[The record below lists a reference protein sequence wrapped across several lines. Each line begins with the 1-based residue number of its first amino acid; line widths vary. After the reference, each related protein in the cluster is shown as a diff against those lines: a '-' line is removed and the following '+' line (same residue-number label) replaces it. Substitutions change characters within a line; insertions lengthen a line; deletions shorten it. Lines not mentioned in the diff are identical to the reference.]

1 MEMEGQAI
9 HENHHNTTQKKKKKK
24 KPQEYKITPKQLN
37 ILTSIYVIKFSF
49 LLNIPA
55 FFFFSGQPNRT

>member
-9 HENHHNTTQKKKKKK
+9 HENHQNTTKKKKTLEQKR
-24 KPQEYKITPKQLN
+24 TPKQFN

-55 FFFFSGQPNRT
+55 FFFFDTF

>member
-9 HENHHNTTQKKKKKK
+9 HENHQNTTKKKKTLEQKR
-24 KPQEYKITPKQLN
+24 TPKQFN
-37 ILTSIYVIKFSF
+37 ILTSIYVIKFLF

-55 FFFFSGQPNRT
+55 FFFFDSF

>member
-9 HENHHNTTQKKKKKK
+9 HENHQNTTKKKKKTLEQK
-24 KPQEYKITPKQLN
+24 RTPKQFN

-49 LLNIPA
+49 LSNIPT
-55 FFFFSGQPNRT
+55 FFFFDSF